1 MRASFAQITARVQIL
16 NERNKKETSFMKNP
30 LKMLAITAIA
40 LLMAAPAALAQSPE
54 VSTLV
59 LTEQTDVG
67 GTILEPGTYLIR
79 VVSPQADR
87 NKVQITSVDRSKV
100 YATLLTIPHQL
111 EPNEA
116 IPESTFV
123 FYPAGEG
130 RPRALRTWF
139 AADPASGGGHD
150 ILYEESRARQ
160 LARLANENVVFTRE
174 EELAVITPRDTV
186 EPYVMDSEPTIVAE
200 TRTTTVTTPVEP
212 APLVTPEPEPAPM
225 VSSTPADTNLDTT
238 VDTTVDT
245 TEMSTTESAPAMPE
259 TSSRMPLLALLGLVS
274 LAAAVVVRFA
284 RA

>member
-1 MRASFAQITARVQIL
+1 
-16 NERNKKETSFMKNP
+16 MKHA
-30 LKMLAITAIA
+30 LKMTAIAAIA

-116 IPESTFV
+116 IPDSTFV

-139 AADPASGGGHD
+139 APDPASGGGHD

-160 LARLANENVVFTRE
+160 LARLANENVVFDRGQDV
-174 EELAVITPRDTV
+174 AVITPQNTV

-200 TRTTTVTTPVEP
+200 TRTTTITTPAPVEP

-225 VSSTPADTNLDTT
+225 VSS
-238 VDTTVDT
+238 VDT

-259 TSSRMPLLALLGLVS
+259 TSSRMPLLALLGLAS